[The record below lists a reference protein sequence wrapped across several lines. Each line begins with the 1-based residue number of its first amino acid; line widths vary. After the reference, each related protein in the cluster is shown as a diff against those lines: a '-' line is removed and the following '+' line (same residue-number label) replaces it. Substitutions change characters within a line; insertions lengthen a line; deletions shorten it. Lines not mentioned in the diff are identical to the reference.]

1 MNILKLVGKSTFT
14 GKAAQTGIN
23 STTKRTFSQVISN
36 KTADVKV
43 RYKRQFFKQSM
54 FRGSKESETIQS
66 LITHMMLSSLVR
78 EDLDSE

>member
-1 MNILKLVGKSTFT
+1 MNILKLVGKGTFT

-43 RYKRQFFKQSM
+43 R
-54 FRGSKESETIQS
+54 
-66 LITHMMLSSLVR
+66 
-78 EDLDSE
+78 